1 MNCIYNAVINIANR
15 AICHAGKSCNRRQSA
30 TGGKAERF
38 VKGQLRAMEA
48 VMRSATRRPDN
59 VVWVHASSYGEYNVA
74 RPILKELRLTH
85 RYYILMTFFSPTGYD
100 AVSAMDSSVSY
111 IDETLYLPL
120 DTPANAR
127 RFVDTV
133 RPVKAVF
140 IISEIWPN
148 YLDVLYNRGIPSYL
162 VSAKTSSRTAA
173 LKWYGGIFRHALR
186 KFTTIMTLDTTSERA
201 LRRVGVN
208 NVVTTGDPLFDN
220 ALAVA
225 RMPYSNPVIERFCSG
240 RDVFVAGSI
249 SDCKDLDLVTFLANN
264 NRGQKC
270 IFVPH
275 EISEENLMRIRAGI
289 AGRCL
294 LYSECS
300 DDTDLDNVQ
309 VLIIDFLGALARI
322 YRFCRYAYVG
332 GGFTPYLHSV
342 IEATVYGLPVAF
354 GPNIYR
360 KNTPRELIELGIG
373 QMVTSG
379 PQLDRWYRGLK
390 ADTARIEHIRRTT
403 VSYAQSNAG
412 STRQIIDIITKV

>member
-1 MNCIYNAVINIANR
+1 MANG
-15 AICHAGKSCNRRQSA
+15 AICHAGRYCYHRLSA
-30 TGGKAERF
+30 QGGKTEKF

-48 VMRSATRRPDN
+48 AMRNATTRPGNVM
-59 VVWVHASSYGEYNVA
+59 WVHASSYGEYNVA
-74 RPILKELRLTH
+74 KPILKELRLTH
-85 RYYILMTFFSPTGYD
+85 GYYILMTFFSPTGYE
-100 AVSAMDSSVSY
+100 AVSAMDSSVSHV
-111 IDETLYLPL
+111 DEVLYLPL
-120 DTPANAR
+120 DTPDNAR

-133 RPVKAVF
+133 CPVKAVF

-148 YLDVLYNRGIPSYL
+148 YLDVLNNRGIPSYL
-162 VSAKTSSRTAA
+162 VSAKVNSKTAA
-173 LKWYGGIFRHALR
+173 LKWYGGIFRQSLC
-186 KFTTIMTLDTTSERA
+186 KFTTVMTLDSTSEQA

-220 ALAVA
+220 ALDVA
-225 RMPYSNPVIERFCSG
+225 RMPYSNSVIERFCSG
-240 RDVFVAGSI
+240 QDVFVAGSI
-249 SDCKDLDLVTFLANN
+249 SDRKDLDLVTFLANN
-264 NRGQKC
+264 NREQKC

-300 DDTDLDNVQ
+300 DDTNLDNVQ
-309 VLIIDFLGALARI
+309 VLIIDFLGALARL

-373 QMVTSG
+373 QTVTSG
-379 PQLDRWYRGLK
+379 SQLDRWYRSLK
-390 ADTARIEHIRRTT
+390 ADTDRIERIRRTA
-403 VSYAQSNAG
+403 VSYAENNAG
-412 STRQIIDIITKV
+412 KIRQIIDIITKV